1 MGRHP
6 GCWREAL
13 DLDLSPGGQVPTTE
27 LFLRGFSL
35 PGLEAFQPP
44 QATSLLS
51 PGQPQRT
58 DWSPGATLQ
67 WTRRGG
73 GAGDGAAI
81 KKYRLLL

>member
-1 MGRHP
+1 MARRPGR
-6 GCWREAL
+6 WRVAL
-13 DLDLSPGGQVPTTE
+13 GLDLSPGGQVPTIE
-27 LFLRGFSL
+27 LFLPGFSL

-44 QATSLLS
+44 QATFLLS

-58 DWSPGATLQ
+58 GWSPGATLP

-81 KKYRLLL
+81 KKYRLLP